1 MILLSDHASPAT
13 ACATTEVSRSDTF
26 LLRDEHAGAM
36 TRRVLTVDF
45 RVETP
50 RPRPE
55 GVADPLVGEQVLAVE
70 DESPPLG
77 EPALVGHLLGE
88 QFPVGRPRVS
98 VGVVEDEVA
107 AGRDEVV
114 EISYR
119 PLAISDVGQRRV
131 AVDEVEPS
139 VDGWIGQRRDAERDV
154 VEARLGRS
162 LAVLG
167 DDRLGGVV
175 TAEFGVEIGRASCR
189 ERVSL
194 YV

>member
-1 MILLSDHASPAT
+1 
-13 ACATTEVSRSDTF
+13 
-26 LLRDEHAGAM
+26 M

-88 QFPVGRPRVS
+88 QFPVGRPCVP

-107 AGRDEVV
+107 AGRDEGV
-114 EISYR
+114 EVPYR
-119 PLAISDVGQRRV
+119 PLAVPDVGQRRV
-131 AVDEVEPS
+131 AVDEVESP
-139 VDGWIGQRRDAERDV
+139 VDVGVGQRRDAE
-154 VEARLGRS
+154 
-162 LAVLG
+162 
-167 DDRLGGVV
+167 
-175 TAEFGVEIGRASCR
+175 
-189 ERVSL
+189 
-194 YV
+194 